1 MIDETTALGA
11 RIIERLRDERVIW
24 LTTVDRG
31 LPQPAPV
38 WFIYERGADS
48 ERIVVYS
55 RTNARRVTN
64 VRDNE
69 HVALNFNSSAG
80 GGQVH
85 VIRGVARIA
94 LELPSV
100 PEAAAYRARY
110 RDWIEDE
117 AYRGETVEAFSKQYS
132 VPIEITELE
141 IWGW

>member
-11 RIIERLRDERVIW
+11 RIIERLSEERVIW

-31 LPQPAPV
+31 MPQPAPV
-38 WFIYERGADS
+38 WFIYERGAAS

-55 RTNARRVTN
+55 RTNARRVAN
-64 VRDNE
+64 VRDNQ
-69 HVALNFNSSAG
+69 HVALNFNCSPG

-100 PEAAAYRARY
+100 PEATAYRARY

-117 AYRGETVEAFSKQYS
+117 AYRGETVEAFATQYS
-132 VPIEITELE
+132 VPIEISELE